1 MPVGRGGKEAV
12 THRLYPWTFCTLPSF
27 ARIMRPKWLP
37 VWLNDR
43 HRQSHGKIGDCE
55 QSKLTAVQKR
65 VPLNMRLRT
74 LLILWKVFNQ
84 LLSEDTMKRAWEHV
98 FQGLIWVQF
107 QLGKSICSQIWKA
120 INDFCRN
127 IQLIILNLA
136 WTSCGYLR
144 KRHKENLWSEKRN
157 GTLTLFPLIGG
168 LAFVWKASC
177 KAFKRF
183 SYPFKASDIRLT
195 IWVNSFFIGL
205 F

>member
-1 MPVGRGGKEAV
+1 MEGSNPTAFTHGHFVLSPVLLALKDQDG
-12 THRLYPWTFCTLPSF
+12 CPSNST
-27 ARIMRPKWLP
+27 IDIDK
-37 VWLNDR
+37 
-43 HRQSHGKIGDCE
+43 SHGKIGDCE

-127 IQLIILNLA
+127 IQLIMLNL
-136 WTSCGYLR
+136 T
-144 KRHKENLWSEKRN
+144 
-157 GTLTLFPLIGG
+157 
-168 LAFVWKASC
+168 
-177 KAFKRF
+177 
-183 SYPFKASDIRLT
+183 
-195 IWVNSFFIGL
+195 
-205 F
+205 